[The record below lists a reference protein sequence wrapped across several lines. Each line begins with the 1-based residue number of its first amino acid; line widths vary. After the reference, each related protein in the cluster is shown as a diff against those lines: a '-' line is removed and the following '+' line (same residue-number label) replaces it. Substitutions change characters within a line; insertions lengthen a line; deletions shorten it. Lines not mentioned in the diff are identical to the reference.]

1 MSENVWIA
9 GVGMTKFGIHEGSS
23 VTELTRESVTDALA
37 DSKCGIDGVDA
48 VFFANTTQ
56 SPLEGQYMVGGQI
69 ALREVGF
76 EGLPIVNVE
85 NACASG
91 ASAIHLAD
99 AYVRSG
105 AADVVVAVGTELMN
119 VGNRELSMKVFDGAY
134 DVNHPEQLDK
144 TLAYLGGEVDLPD
157 GQRSIF
163 MDIYAAMARNHM
175 TKFGTTQEQI
185 AAVSAKNHH
194 HSVNNPRAH
203 FRKDLSVDE
212 ILGSRALAYPLTVPM
227 CAPITDGSAAA
238 VICSDAGLERLNS
251 DRAVQLRATA
261 LATGSNRDVRLLD
274 GHVAQTAAK
283 RAYSSAGITPSDI
296 DVVEVHDAT
305 AFAEIQQLEVLGL
318 VPQGQAATAT
328 INGDTRIGGRLPVNP
343 SGGLESKGHPLAA
356 TGLGQVFELVEQ
368 LRGEAGKRQVEGV
381 RWALAENGGGF
392 HRGEEA
398 VASVIIIEGDVN

>member
-9 GVGMTKFGIHEGSS
+9 GVGMTRFGTHEGSS

-37 DSKCGIDGVDA
+37 DSKCDIDDVDA

-76 EGLPIVNVE
+76 EGIPIVNVE

-134 DVNHPEQLDK
+134 DVNDPEQLDK

-203 FRKDLSVDE
+203 FRKDLSADE

-274 GHVAQTAAK
+274 GHVAQTAST

-318 VPQGQAATAT
+318 VPQGQAAAAT

-368 LRGEAGKRQVEGV
+368 LRGEAGDRQVEGA

-398 VASVIIIEGDVN
+398 VASVIILEGDVN